1 MTIAIAPRFTL
12 GGGAGRLFGD
22 RWSAVTADG
31 SMASHVEHTVAVPST
46 APRSSPADRGG
57 QVRRPRPRGPSAVE
71 LLADRGGV
79 ADVRFRPARDRRP
92 GAQQLTVF
100 GRGRRPGAQ
109 QLTVFGRGC
118 TAASCERFVGR
129 EHVLTLVEQTTCSDP
144 HRVTR

>member
-100 GRGRRPGAQ
+100 GRG
-109 QLTVFGRGC
+109 C